1 MIQRVGQ
8 PHPTQLISI
17 QTLIERLLA
26 AEQVKPMVD
35 CALRFLQAE
44 LDYPLLWI
52 AAYDAD
58 RSELSGLGGR
68 LPHAESSAFD
78 QRYPVLPGDLFD
90 QALLTGHPIEV
101 MNLQAESRMGKW
113 QKIAQRYDIQGA
125 ILYPIQ
131 YRSTCLGVV
140 LLGSIHW
147 GRNPR
152 TEESHVL
159 SIFARTFGAA
169 LHHLQHQPVEQPSS
183 EPSPLLAIVNQ
194 ISPLTHWE
202 DRLHVILKSTHQVM
216 NPTFTGLYWID
227 YEENT
232 CVLKS
237 CYQPG
242 QGSRLSRVRPLKAQ
256 VQLSEIELFH
266 QALSADQIISVSEC
280 EGTVN
285 TKVPLRLMQQTKSR
299 SLLCAPIIG
308 EGQALGF
315 LSVEGAEPRVWQ
327 EQEKN
332 FVQAVAQLIGL
343 SVVAPEGERPV
354 QVSSQTHTLMGQFTQ
369 LMVESKDW
377 PKTLRKVTEHLC
389 RHLQAQRLVL
399 LRQDERTGEFRVEYQ
414 YHSPKLR
421 PLLDVL
427 DPLSDVDARMLE
439 RNIGAIAITDLAE
452 DLRFLAWREA
462 LMSQGLRSLLVCRTV
477 ADSKMPQTILILGN
491 HRTRAWKPNEI
502 EFLQQFAQTLGTFEQ
517 KQRDYLLQQHQLKLH
532 ALVQNALPTLL
543 KVDDPKQ
550 LISTGVDLIAEIF
563 NLPLVA
569 GILWVPGQNQGQIVA
584 HQATPPEFSIANR
597 SPIQLN
603 QEPLFS
609 QLLGSQEQ
617 PSSPDNL
624 IKASA
629 AELTPETRLWLSS
642 PGLDQVWGFALRS
655 LDSPTSLG
663 AIILGTPP
671 ELDLKAFELKQLQ
684 TLVQQLACR
693 YRTLRE
699 TQLLHRRW
707 KNTECL
713 HWLKQRS
720 CEYDS
725 GQIQKNL
732 RALQASLAPE
742 KSGQQHLE
750 RLRETAEGLN
760 SLLKAEAWQLNLEQD
775 SVPLASILRRTME
788 RIEPLVQSN
797 QLWTQV
803 HNLTSNTTLT
813 GTSDKLELV
822 LHELLLA
829 ACHRS
834 KPGDRIDI
842 WCRLINSKWV
852 ELSITD
858 QGQLHPRF
866 IQDFQ
871 AAPSQDLLV
880 PNLLDQGSGRPF
892 KACQFV
898 VERLGGRMELAHLED
913 GRILSRLTLPL
924 QMKTH
929 SPNG

>member
-8 PHPTQLISI
+8 PNPTQLISI
-17 QTLIERLLA
+17 QTLIEGLLA
-26 AEQVKPMVD
+26 SEQVEPMVD

-58 RSELSGLGGR
+58 RSELSGLGGS
-68 LPHAESSAFD
+68 LPHAESSAFT

-90 QALLTGHPIEV
+90 QAVLTGQPIEV
-101 MNLQAESRMGKW
+101 MNLQEDSRIGKW

-131 YRSTCLGVV
+131 HRNLCLGVV

-159 SIFARTFGAA
+159 SIFARTFGAV
-169 LHHLQHQPVEQPSS
+169 LHHLQHQAVEP
-183 EPSPLLAIVNQ
+183 PPTGTSPLLEIVNQ
-194 ISPLTHWE
+194 ISPLTDWE
-202 DRLHVILKSTHQVM
+202 DRLHVILKSTHQVI
-216 NPTFTGLYWID
+216 NPTFTGLYWMD
-227 YEENT
+227 YEEDH

-256 VQLSEIELFH
+256 VQLSEIAPFC
-266 QALSADQIISVSEC
+266 QVLSAGQIISVSER

-299 SLLCAPIIG
+299 SLLCAPIMG
-308 EGQALGF
+308 EGRLLGF

-332 FVQAVAQLIGL
+332 LVQATAQLIGL
-343 SVVAPEGERPV
+343 SVVAPEGERPI

-389 RHLQAQRLVL
+389 RHLQTQRLVL
-399 LRQDERTGEFRVEYQ
+399 LQHDERTGEFRVEYQ
-414 YHSPKLR
+414 YHSPKHQ

-427 DPLSDVDARMLE
+427 QPLSDVDARMLE
-439 RNIGAIAITDLAE
+439 RNIGAISITDLEE
-452 DLRFLAWREA
+452 DLRFLAWRES

-477 ADSKMPQTILILGN
+477 AGSNTPRTILILGN
-491 HRTRAWKPNEI
+491 NRAKTWKPNEI
-502 EFLQQFAQTLGTFEQ
+502 EFVQQFAQTLGTFEQ
-517 KQRDYLLQQHQLKLH
+517 KQRDYLLQQQQLKLQGQ
-532 ALVQNALPTLL
+532 VQDALPSLL
-543 KVDDPKQ
+543 KIEDPTQ

-563 NLPLVA
+563 SIPLVA

-584 HQATPPEFSIANR
+584 HHTSLPEFSISEG
-597 SPIQLN
+597 SPIQLSQDPLLSKLLAL
-603 QEPLFS
+603 QE
-609 QLLGSQEQ
+609 E
-617 PSSPDNL
+617 PSSLDNL
-624 IKASA
+624 VKVAA
-629 AELTPETRLWLSS
+629 AELTPESRRWLNS
-642 PGLDQVWGFALRS
+642 PGLDKVWGFALRS
-655 LDSPTSLG
+655 LNASMPLG
-663 AIILGTPP
+663 AIILGTSP
-671 ELDLKAFELKQLQ
+671 ELTLSAFELKQIQ
-684 TLVQQLACR
+684 TLVQQLAGR

-699 TQLLHRRW
+699 IHLLHVRW
-707 KNTECL
+707 SNSECL
-713 HWLKQRS
+713 HWFKQRS
-720 CEYDS
+720 LEHQSEY
-725 GQIQKNL
+725 IQNDL
-732 RALQASLAPE
+732 RALQAMLPPE
-742 KSGQQHLE
+742 KSGQPPLVRVRATLE
-750 RLRETAEGLN
+750 EWN
-760 SLLKAEAWQLNLEQD
+760 SLLKLGDWQLTSEQD
-775 SVPLASILRRTME
+775 SVPLASILRRSME
-788 RIEPLVQSN
+788 RIESLVQSR

-813 GTSDKLELV
+813 GTNDKLELV

-834 KPGDRIDI
+834 QPGDRIDI

-871 AAPSQDLLV
+871 SVRSRDLLM
-880 PNLLDQGSGRPF
+880 PNLLDQLPGRNL
-892 KACQFV
+892 KACQWV
-898 VERLGGRMELAHLED
+898 IEGLGGRMELAQLED

-924 QMKTH
+924 QIKTNQ
-929 SPNG
+929 P